1 MNPDAHTR
9 LANPGP
15 PQAEDS
21 AQNWMRGSSEL
32 KGPLLALL
40 LERPGHPYALAARL
54 RKRLGSAWEFAEKDI
69 YKILVRFENQGLV
82 VSHVTDSKRSSAQRV
97 RMYELTELTR
107 GAVAE
112 WIDSP
117 LPEEPVRA
125 AIWAR
130 VAFSE
135 PGDAPRLLQALDR
148 YQKVCYRKLKE
159 AGDRFPVD
167 TWVGMQMEV
176 ARRGANL
183 RTEADLEWIDL
194 ARGYIAN
201 FPGARDAS
209 AGV

>member
-1 MNPDAHTR
+1 MRTPTAHIH
-9 LANPGP
+9 L
-15 PQAEDS
+15 AEDS
-21 AQNWMRGSSEL
+21 AQEWMRGSSEL

-40 LERPGHPYALAARL
+40 LERPGHGYDLAARL
-54 RKRLGSAWEFAEKDI
+54 RKRLGSAWEFADKDI
-69 YKILVRFENQGLV
+69 YKILDRFEKLGLV
-82 VSHVTDSKRSSAQRV
+82 VSYWGDS
-97 RMYELTELTR
+97 RMVGRRIKVYEPTELTR

-135 PGDAPRLLQALDR
+135 PQDAPRLLQVLDR

-159 AGDRFPVD
+159 AGERFPVD
-167 TWVGMQMEV
+167 TWMGMQMEV